1 VRCSSKRRGKRR
13 VGFLPIPKR
22 KNKIMK
28 RYSGTV
34 YVTLLV
40 VIALALIATYIP
52 DMDSLGSWATPPV
65 VLFLGL

>member
-1 VRCSSKRRGKRR
+1 
-13 VGFLPIPKR
+13 
-22 KNKIMK
+22 MK

-52 DMDSLGSWATPPV
+52 DMDSLGS
-65 VLFLGL
+65 